1 MFYVRENLAL
11 DEDVIFFDIQNHKIS
26 KRKIQSRFPCRP
38 IGESAV
44 GWSTAIYNGNIF
56 ETTSLPRTTGST
68 STTAHVFIDGYTS
81 RRVKSAP
88 TISRDVFFSLLRSSF
103 RVQQSLLI
111 IMHYITSNI
120 KIKIIPIIPKN
131 CENLTNPI
139 LFFPFNLFII
149 FSQLRFSLKIIIV
162 STR

>member
-11 DEDVIFFDIQNHKIS
+11 DEDVTFFDIQNHKIS
-26 KRKIQSRFPCRP
+26 KRKIRSRFLCRP

-88 TISRDVFFSLLRSSF
+88 TISRDVFFSLLWSSF

-111 IMHYITSNI
+111 ICTISRQILKSKLYRLFLKTV
-120 KIKIIPIIPKN
+120 KIWQIPFY
-131 CENLTNPI
+131 
-139 LFFPFNLFII
+139 FFHSI
-149 FSQLRFSLKIIIV
+149 FLLFSLN
-162 STR
+162 